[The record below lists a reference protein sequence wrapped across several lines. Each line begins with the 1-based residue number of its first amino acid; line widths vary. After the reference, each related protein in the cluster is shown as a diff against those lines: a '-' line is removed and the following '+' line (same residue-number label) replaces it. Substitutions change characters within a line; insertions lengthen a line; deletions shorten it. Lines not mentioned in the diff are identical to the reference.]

1 MLYCGLMKVEKLKKC
16 NVSNAGIALRLNT
29 ATTNCIPHTSFIR
42 ELSSRLT
49 KVTSA
54 KAKQLWDTWN
64 TIGFTND
71 DRRNRMGTVE
81 DHVDNLLTRM
91 VEEEVVLK
99 DKLESDVSVFKSE
112 IVSLCIDLHLSAYTV
127 SQG

>member
-1 MLYCGLMKVEKLKKC
+1 M
-16 NVSNAGIALRLNT
+16 
-29 ATTNCIPHTSFIR
+29 
-42 ELSSRLT
+42 
-49 KVTSA
+49 TSA

-127 SQG
+127 SRG